1 MTLRP
6 LLRYQLVLLMITFFN
21 TALAAQNKSDISKLN
36 DAIIF
41 DLFLNYELT
50 DKNGNNAILMDYLP
64 NSGNKAFRKIEMLSN
79 YGGENESTN
88 FTYNDNG
95 MLQQI
100 YYQKNDK
107 YYVYDIT
114 YENDRPS
121 MVSIGGSKKI
131 TFTYSNDTL
140 KTITRE
146 KSGGVLEYNFKYIP
160 GEKQAAIKLIVIRD
174 GKRLPSSSDY
184 FVVWNDRYN
193 LTSYNLDVCRAMEN
207 TYAESG
213 YLTTFVYFPNDTK
226 KTATWEYVLDDKANW
241 TERKFNTYTV
251 KRKLEYR

>member
-1 MTLRP
+1 MTSRP
-6 LLRYQLVLLMITFFN
+6 LLCYQLLLLAITFN
-21 TALAAQNKSDISKLN
+21 AALLAQNKPEISKLN
-36 DAIIF
+36 NAIIF

-50 DKNGNNAILMDYLP
+50 DKNGNNAVLMDYLP
-64 NSGNKAFRKIEMLSN
+64 NSGNTSFRKIEMSSN
-79 YGGENESTN
+79 YGGENESTS

-107 YYVYDIT
+107 YYVYDIL
-114 YENDRPS
+114 YENEKPAS
-121 MVSIGGSKKI
+121 VSIGGNKKI

-140 KTITRE
+140 KTISRE
-146 KSGGVLEYNFKYIP
+146 KSGGVLEYNFKHVP
-160 GEKQAAIKLIVIRD
+160 GEKKAFIKLIVIRD

-184 FVVWNDRYN
+184 FVAWNDRYN
-193 LTSYNLDVCRAMEN
+193 LTSYNLDVYRATEN

-226 KTATWEYVLDDKANW
+226 KTATWEYVFDDRANW

-251 KRKLEYR
+251 KRTLQYR